1 MKMTKPI
8 PQIMKYMTTTP
19 ITIDKEASLVE
30 AATIMQKNHIRH
42 LPVLSRGKIEGILS
56 STDVA
61 LIQGL
66 NGVDFENLKVIDCF
80 TPNPYK
86 VTPETLL
93 DEVLD
98 EMAEKKYGCVLVNDN
113 DQLVGIFTWVDAL
126 KATKSLLE
134 TRLRK

>member
-1 MKMTKPI
+1 MTKPI

-19 ITIDKEASLVE
+19 MSVEKDTPLLE
-30 AATIMQKNHIRH
+30 AAALMQKHHIRH
-42 LPVLSRGKIEGILS
+42 LPVLYRGKIEGVLS

-61 LIQGL
+61 LIRGL
-66 NGVDFENLKVIDCF
+66 HGVDIEKMKVYDCY

-86 VTPETLL
+86 VRPEAAL

-98 EMAEKKYGCVLVNDN
+98 EMADKKYGCVLVNDN
-113 DQLVGIFTWVDAL
+113 EHLVGIFTWVDAL
-126 KATKSLLE
+126 RATKTLLE